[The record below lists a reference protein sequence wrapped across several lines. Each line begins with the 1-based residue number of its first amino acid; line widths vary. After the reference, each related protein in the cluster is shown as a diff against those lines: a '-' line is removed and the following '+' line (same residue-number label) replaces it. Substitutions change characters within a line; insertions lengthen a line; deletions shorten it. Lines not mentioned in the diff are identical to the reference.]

1 MTKAQEAVQVSWGRQ
16 PSVPVFFH
24 GSMCYINMQLRLPG
38 PDSQSRPIT
47 TLTPRSN
54 LTSAL
59 AGGCKQRVKYSG
71 GMYSITRLQVQVVSV
86 FSHQDL
92 FGPAQNWMF
101 SARRLCPHPEY
112 KNYRKLVSFVF
123 CRINKKQNFNY
134 FVCVPLM
141 QPDLLKY
148 EKKCYT
154 CKLFFQ
160 R

>member
-1 MTKAQEAVQVSWGRQ
+1 
-16 PSVPVFFH
+16 
-24 GSMCYINMQLRLPG
+24 
-38 PDSQSRPIT
+38 
-47 TLTPRSN
+47 
-54 LTSAL
+54 
-59 AGGCKQRVKYSG
+59 
-71 GMYSITRLQVQVVSV
+71 MYSITRLQVQVVSV

-112 KNYRKLVSFVF
+112 KNYRKLGFFVF

-148 EKKCYT
+148 EKNVILANYFSRGEST
-154 CKLFFQ
+154 MQ
-160 R
+160 RMKNKIFLLLSSQGLAHSRAQGKTFTQTLPHTFNSQH